1 MAITCAFG
9 IYLYDFCTH
18 SHFYLFNS
26 IENKRTQSAVK
37 TIKVYYVFEVN
48 IFASKVMFRIFAVL
62 LEWISVC
69 TKSVVTDIKQISGR
83 LAFIIKNKPPLFQ
96 PLNLLGKGQRF
107 LCIIGFVS
115 QFY

>member
-18 SHFYLFNS
+18 CHFYLFNS

-48 IFASKVMFRIFAVL
+48 IFAGKVVFRIFTVL
-62 LEWISVC
+62 LERISVC
-69 TKSVVTDIKQISGR
+69 TKSVVTNMEQISGR
-83 LAFIIKNKPPLFQ
+83 LAFIIENKSPLF
-96 PLNLLGKGQRF
+96 
-107 LCIIGFVS
+107 
-115 QFY
+115 